1 MPEYQKVSDLAVAT
15 ALDGTEE
22 FEVIQGGTS
31 KRATAAGFAV
41 PAGFILPYGS
51 TTAPSGFLACDGAAV
66 SRTTYAALF
75 AAIGETWGAGDSST
89 TFNVP
94 DLEGAALR
102 GTGTGTIDTRDK
114 TGPAVG
120 AFQEDQMQG
129 HWHDTKYVAS
139 GGAGLRYNSDSL
151 GTTVSGSTSI
161 NAAQDPTTDSVNGAP
176 RTGSETQPYAAGVL
190 WCIKT

>member
-1 MPEYQKVSDLAVAT
+1 MPEYQKISDLAVAT
-15 ALDGTEE
+15 TLDGTEE

-94 DLEGAALR
+94 DLEGAGLR

-120 AFQEDQMQG
+120 AFQEDQLQG
-129 HWHDTKYVAS
+129 FQTDGSAVDGS
-139 GGAGLRYNSDSL
+139 GAVVGSPIG
-151 GTTVSGSTSI
+151 SGSRRTATF
-161 NAAQDPTTDSVNGAP
+161 NVAYKANVMTDGTNGEP
-176 RTGSETQPYAAGVL
+176 RTGTETQPYAAGVL